1 MSKKAAANKG
11 KKGASTS
18 GGNPYS
24 DQDLAGRDVDSF
36 ALLIEGETKKT
47 KKKKGKGASSGESS
61 LPVGDP
67 TPDEKNTVDDKTVKS
82 PDGGVEI
89 KNDFPTPASDGGLS
103 DDNSDPDLTDSE
115 EEEENVEWGAV
126 GASGRELEELEIALV
141 VTVVAAREGDV
152 AARVRE
158 LEKREL
164 GFEYYFKRREEDLFK
179 AYEARK
185 ELEDNLLKKKADIK
199 RVNELAA
206 REKLSELKLESDFI
220 EREKI
225 LLDKKENLVETQRAL
240 MNKQGGMAK
249 DRVTIQQMLL
259 GRWKK
264 NVEKEKMRA
273 TLEADL
279 GARAELE
286 AREADLI
293 HRENDIV

>member
-1 MSKKAAANKG
+1 M
-11 KKGASTS
+11 
-18 GGNPYS
+18 PF
-24 DQDLAGRDVDSF
+24 LFFFFV
-36 ALLIEGETKKT
+36 
-47 KKKKGKGASSGESS
+47 SSGESP
-61 LPVGDP
+61 LLVGDP
-67 TPDEKNTVDDKTVKS
+67 TPDEKNTVDEKTVKS
-82 PDGGVEI
+82 PASDGGVEI
-89 KNDFPTPASDGGLS
+89 KNGVPNEFPTPNSDGGAEIKIGVSDEFLTPASDGGLS
-103 DDNSDPDLTDSE
+103 NSDPDLTDSE

-126 GASGRELEELEIALV
+126 GAGGRE
-141 VTVVAAREGDV
+141 
-152 AARVRE
+152 
-158 LEKREL
+158 
-164 GFEYYFKRREEDLFK
+164 FEYYFKRREEDLFK

-185 ELEDNLLKKKADIK
+185 KELEDNLLKKKADVLQAPEEERETELKARVEELMGRESDYIK
-199 RVNELAA
+199 RLNELAA

-249 DRVTIQQMLL
+249 DWVTIQQMLF

-264 NVEKEKMRA
+264 NVEKEKMLA

-279 GARAELE
+279 GARAVELE